1 MTDMKCPSCG
11 SHGPFEDGFC
21 NVCGLEQPATRLPM
35 KADAPPL
42 PALWRQAAPV
52 LARGAAL
59 VAAGIA
65 AEWLLRSTTKRAVR
79 FPFSRRKTPAKRRS
93 LTARNSPLS
102 EVVAISETI
111 VSRRVIFRR

>member
-1 MTDMKCPSCG
+1 MTNMKCPSCG
-11 SHGPFEDGFC
+11 SHGPYEDGFC

-35 KADAPPL
+35 KTDAAQL

-65 AEWLLRSTTKRAVR
+65 AEWLLRSTTKRAISL
-79 FPFSRRKTPAKRRS
+79 PLLPPKSPAKGRS
-93 LTARNSPLS
+93 LASKNSVLGD
-102 EVVAISETI
+102 VIAISETI
-111 VSRRVIFRR
+111 VTRRVIFRR

>member
-35 KADAPPL
+35 RTDAAPL

-65 AEWLLRSTTKRAVR
+65 AEWLLRSTTKRAISL
-79 FPFSRRKTPAKRRS
+79 PFSRRKSPAKGRS
-93 LTARNSPLS
+93 LTSKNGALG
-102 EVVAISETI
+102 EVIAISETI
-111 VSRRVIFRR
+111 VTRRVVFRR